1 MFLHSPNSIIFTL
14 HRNNVKQ
21 YGNTPME
28 SLYIEYKSEQK
39 KYKLFV
45 TLFRYFGFSML
56 GLYLYLLFSVKGLHP
71 KYFLLNIYAMYCN
84 ASVMILFQYYKVPKL
99 FENLFAQDESLL
111 QNSYRIIDDNRTE
124 IYQSFLLELYGRNF
138 TEDQLQYG
146 LEEIKNLILSL
157 ERLEW
162 RKIGKFYFAV
172 FFIISV
178 LLFYFLF
185 PIETVN

>member
-1 MFLHSPNSIIFTL
+1 
-14 HRNNVKQ
+14 
-21 YGNTPME
+21 
-28 SLYIEYKSEQK
+28 
-39 KYKLFV
+39 
-45 TLFRYFGFSML
+45 
-56 GLYLYLLFSVKGLHP
+56 
-71 KYFLLNIYAMYCN
+71 
-84 ASVMILFQYYKVPKL
+84 MILFQYYKVPKL

-172 FFIISV
+172 FFIISI

>member
-1 MFLHSPNSIIFTL
+1 
-14 HRNNVKQ
+14 
-21 YGNTPME
+21 
-28 SLYIEYKSEQK
+28 
-39 KYKLFV
+39 
-45 TLFRYFGFSML
+45 
-56 GLYLYLLFSVKGLHP
+56 
-71 KYFLLNIYAMYCN
+71 MYCN